1 MSRAC
6 GLSQI
11 EKVKKK
17 FFYVVNRVVASV
29 NDLKVLA
36 TIPRSSRAHWLD
48 HFLYK
53 GFVVKRRI

>member
-1 MSRAC
+1 MSWAC

-11 EKVKKK
+11 EKDKKK
-17 FFYVVNRVVASV
+17 FFYVVDRVVVFV

-48 HFLYK
+48 H
-53 GFVVKRRI
+53 GFY

>member
-48 HFLYK
+48 HFLY
-53 GFVVKRRI
+53 